1 MLPLLDPLGVH
12 RYEIKRILLYRFHK
26 QRPEYLVEW
35 TGFDASFNQWIHKDV
50 LDQDVPEMVRVYDAN
65 PSPMLTRP
73 SVPKRVTTGRQISI
87 RAPPVRAPSSPVS
100 VQRIVAPPV
109 GEPLLTSA
117 RAFRLAARV
126 LQSTGV

>member
-1 MLPLLDPLGVH
+1 
-12 RYEIKRILLYRFHK
+12 
-26 QRPEYLVEW
+26 
-35 TGFDASFNQWIHKDV
+35 V